1 MSGYFHKRHFT
12 LEEARTLLPN
22 IRLECESLRALKLKL
37 DELNYNLYKHEYFG
51 GLGPNGSKFHPVELE
66 QLVAIMRHFEKE
78 GIVVKSLQDGLIDF
92 PSIRPN
98 GEEVYLCWK
107 LGETD
112 ITFWHTID
120 GGFNGRK
127 SLIEW

>member
-1 MSGYFHKRHFT
+1 MLQTVRSKCG
-12 LEEARTLLPN
+12 
-22 IRLECESLRALKLKL
+22 RLQDLKFRL

-51 GLGPNGSKFHPVELE
+51 GLGPNGSKFHPPELE
-66 QLVAIMRHFEKE
+66 EIVQIMRFFEKE
-78 GIVVKSLQDGLIDF
+78 GIIVKSMEDGLIDF
-92 PSIRPN
+92 PSLRPN

-107 LGETD
+107 MGEDD
-112 ITFWHTID
+112 IAFWHSMD

>member
-12 LEEARTLLPN
+12 LEEARKLLN
-22 IRLECESLRALKLKL
+22 IVRENCTRLQRLKLKL

-51 GLGPNGSKFHPVELE
+51 GLGPNGSKFHPQELE
-66 QLVAIMRHFEKE
+66 ELVAIMRFFEKE
-78 GIVVKSLQDGLIDF
+78 GIVIKSMQDGLVDF
-92 PSIRPN
+92 PSLRSN

-107 LGETD
+107 LSEVD
-112 ITFWHTID
+112 IAYWHTID

>member
-12 LEEARTLLPN
+12 LEEAREKLQSVRPQ
-22 IRLECESLRALKLKL
+22 CEKLRQLKSRL

-66 QLVAIMRHFEKE
+66 QLVQIMRNFEKE
-78 GIVVKSLQDGLIDF
+78 GIVVKSLQEGLIDF
-92 PSIRPN
+92 PSLRPN

-107 LGETD
+107 LGESD
-112 ITFWHTID
+112 IAFWHSMD
-120 GGFNGRK
+120 GGFSGRRPM
-127 SLIEW
+127 IEW

>member
-12 LEEARTLLPN
+12 LEEARALLPN
-22 IRLECESLRALKLKL
+22 IRRECESLRALKLKL

-66 QLVAIMRHFEKE
+66 QLVSIMRHFEKE

>member
-1 MSGYFHKRHFT
+1 MSGYFHRRHFS
-12 LEEARTLLPN
+12 LEEARALLPN
-22 IRLECESLRALKLKL
+22 IRLECESLRELKLKL
-37 DELNYNLYKHEYFG
+37 DKLNYNLYKHEYFG
-51 GLGPNGSKFHPVELE
+51 GLGPNGAKFHPAELE
-66 QLVAIMRHFEKE
+66 QLVLIMQHFEKE
-78 GIVVKSLQDGLIDF
+78 GIVVKSLQDVLIDF

-107 LGETD
+107 LGEAD
-112 ITFWHTID
+112 IEFWHTID

>member
-1 MSGYFHKRHFT
+1 MSGYFHRRHFS
-12 LEEARTLLPN
+12 LEEARALLPN
-22 IRLECESLRALKLKL
+22 IRLECESLRELKLKL
-37 DELNYNLYKHEYFG
+37 DKLNYNLYKHEYFG
-51 GLGPNGSKFHPVELE
+51 GLGPNGAKFHPTELE
-66 QLVAIMRHFEKE
+66 QLVLIMQHFEKE

-112 ITFWHTID
+112 IEFWHTID